1 MTGRISRKRA
11 AMDDFMWR
19 FRVLLGEKG
28 ILKQNLITRASTP
41 KRAMC

>member
-1 MTGRISRKRA
+1 MTGRINRKRA

-28 ILKQNLITRASTP
+28 ILKQKPDN
-41 KRAMC
+41 